1 MAEITI
7 TDKKTQPVM
16 EVSGAGKGTL
26 SQLLFG
32 SGKREGKKEIADI
45 EIGG

>member
-1 MAEITI
+1 MAAITI

-16 EVSGAGKGTL
+16 EVSGEGKGGL
-26 SQLLFG
+26 AQILFG